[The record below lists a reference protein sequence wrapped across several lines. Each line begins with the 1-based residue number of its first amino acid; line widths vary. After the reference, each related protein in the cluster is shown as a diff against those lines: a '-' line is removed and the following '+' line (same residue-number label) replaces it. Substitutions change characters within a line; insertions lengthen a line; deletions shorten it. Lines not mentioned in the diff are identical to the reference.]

1 MKSFQAA
8 IKINALTAILTTSAG
23 DKNMIVS
30 HGVLV
35 FVEPAKNDLRKYG
48 IEEGEP
54 TEFKVELREDMVDE
68 MAGIIKNTWRN
79 IQALCFEKLPGRDK
93 NKCSNCDFDHI
104 CWG

>member
-1 MKSFQAA
+1 
-8 IKINALTAILTTSAG
+8 
-23 DKNMIVS
+23 MIVS

-35 FVEPAKNDLRKYG
+35 FVEPAKNGLRKYG
-48 IEEGEP
+48 IKEGEP
-54 TEFKVELREDMVDE
+54 TEFKVNLTDEMVDE

-79 IQALCFEKLPGRDK
+79 IQALCFEKLPERDK